1 MKTLH
6 PFVSTLLTAA
16 VVYYAYYSLMPAN
29 YTIATA
35 ERTKFSSERAMHH
48 VKQMAQKPHF
58 TGSENHK
65 TVQGYLFK
73 ELINLGLQPEIQEG
87 YTAGDWGNL
96 SLATN
101 IIATIKGNG
110 NGKALMLLS
119 HYDSSPHSS
128 LGASDAASGVA
139 TILEG
144 VRAFLASGEKPENDV
159 VILFSD
165 AEELGLNGA
174 QLFVKNHPLAKNIGL
189 VLNFEAR
196 GSGGPSYMLLETNGG
211 NAQLIKAFADAKP
224 KYPVANSL
232 MYSIYKMLPNDTD
245 LTVFR
250 EDGNING
257 FNFAFI
263 DDHFDYHTVRDNP
276 ERLNMNTL
284 EHQGTYFMS
293 LMPYFAN
300 ANLAGLS
307 SEEDYVYFNFPVWG
321 MGYYPFSYIL
331 PMLIVAILI
340 FGVILYT
347 GIKKKKLN
355 LKGILKSFLPFISAL
370 IICGLIGMYF
380 YKILLYFYP
389 QYKDILHGFTY
400 NGHWYI
406 AAVSFLCL
414 AIAFKL
420 YAPFKKVSPAN
431 LMVAPLFVW
440 LTLCATVAFY
450 LKGAAFFVIP
460 VTAGLISLY
469 VLINQ
474 EKPSTMLML
483 FLGLPALIMFS
494 PYVGMF
500 PVGLGLKMMMA
511 ATLFVVLIFGLMI
524 PVFGF
529 FKSKGS
535 YAILFLLISIALF
548 VKAHWESGFTSDR
561 AKPTSLVYF
570 QDDDKGNAFM
580 ATYNQVTDTWIEK
593 SMGST
598 LEKPEGMAVLDSKY
612 NSGFSFVAKTE
623 SKKIPSPRVQIEL
636 DTVIGDNR
644 VLGICITPERNANR
658 LVIHSKNKVLALKAN
673 QVVLDTSYLN
683 NRGEKLLTHYISNNA
698 FTNLEVTLPKNE
710 TPEFVV
716 FESSYDL
723 LSHPKFNIAA
733 RPENAIPMPFV
744 LNDAVTVKKTIR
756 ID

>member
-1 MKTLH
+1 MKTLNS
-6 PFVSTLLTAA
+6 FVSALLIAA
-16 VVYYAYYSLMPAN
+16 IVYYAYYSLMPAN
-29 YTIATA
+29 YTKASA
-35 ERTKFSSERAMHH
+35 ESNRFSSERALLH
-48 VKQMAQKPHF
+48 VKEMAKQPHF

-65 TVQGYLFK
+65 IVQEYILK
-73 ELINLGLQPEIQEG
+73 ELKSLGLEPEIQQG

-101 IIATIKGNG
+101 IIASIKGNG

-119 HYDSSPHSS
+119 HYDSSPHSA

-144 VRAFLASGEKPENDV
+144 VRAFLASKKKPENDI

-174 QLFVKNHPLAKNIGL
+174 QLFVSNHPLAKSIGL

-263 DDHFDYHTVRDNP
+263 DDHFDYHTVQDSA

-300 ANLAGLS
+300 ANLASLS

-321 MGYYPFSYIL
+321 MGYYPFSYIM
-331 PMLIVAILI
+331 PMLIAAVL
-340 FGVILYT
+340 FFVLLMYM
-347 GIKKKKLN
+347 GIKQKKLN
-355 LKGILKSFLPFISAL
+355 PKDILKGFFTFLSAL
-370 IICGLIGMYF
+370 IISGFIGFYF

-389 QYKDILHGFTY
+389 HYKDILHGFTY

-414 AIAFKL
+414 AIVYKL
-420 YAPFKKVSPAN
+420 YAPFKKISPAN
-431 LMVAPLFVW
+431 LMVAPLFLW
-440 LTLCATVAFY
+440 LLLCAAVAFY

-460 VTAGLISLY
+460 VIAGLISLY

-474 EKPSTMLML
+474 EKPSTLLML

-500 PVGLGLKMMMA
+500 PVGLGLKMMVA
-511 ATLFVVLIFGLMI
+511 STLFTVLIFGLML

-529 FKSKGS
+529 YKGKGAYS
-535 YAILFLLISIALF
+535 TLFLLISIALF
-548 VKAHWESGFTSDR
+548 VKAHWQSGFTSDR

-570 QDDDKGNAFM
+570 QDEDAGNAFM
-580 ATYNQVTDTWIEK
+580 ATYNKVTDTWIEQN
-593 SMGST
+593 MGST
-598 LEKPEGMAVLDSKY
+598 LEKPEGMAVFDSKY

-623 SKKIPSPRVQIEL
+623 NKKIASPKVQVEL
-636 DTVIGDNR
+636 DTIIGENR
-644 VLGICITPERNANR
+644 ILEICITPERNVNR

-683 NRGEKLLTHYISNNA
+683 NRGEKLLTHYISKNA

-710 TPEFVV
+710 MPEFVV

-723 LSHPKFNIAA
+723 IANPKFNIVE

-744 LNDAVTVKKTIR
+744 LNDAITVKKTIR